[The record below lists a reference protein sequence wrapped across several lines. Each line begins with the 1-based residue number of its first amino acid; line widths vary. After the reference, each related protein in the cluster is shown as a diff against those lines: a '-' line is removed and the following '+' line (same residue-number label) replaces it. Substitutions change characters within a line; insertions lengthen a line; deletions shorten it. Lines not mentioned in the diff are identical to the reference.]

1 MARLQWR
8 HILRA
13 YVVGIGIPLLLGA
26 LAQWAMPGRFP
37 FLLIGAL
44 AAIPLALFLGVRAVW
59 PTLQVT
65 EEAGGAA
72 DGCVPG
78 RPVDGEPRAS

>member
-1 MARLQWR
+1 MVRLQWQQ
-8 HILRA
+8 ILRA
-13 YVVGIGIPLLLGA
+13 YVVGIGIPVLLGA

-37 FLLIGAL
+37 FLFIGAL
-44 AAIPLALFLGVRAVW
+44 AAIPLAVFLGVRAVW

-65 EEAGGAA
+65 EEEAGRA

-78 RPVDGEPRAS
+78 GCGDERPRAS